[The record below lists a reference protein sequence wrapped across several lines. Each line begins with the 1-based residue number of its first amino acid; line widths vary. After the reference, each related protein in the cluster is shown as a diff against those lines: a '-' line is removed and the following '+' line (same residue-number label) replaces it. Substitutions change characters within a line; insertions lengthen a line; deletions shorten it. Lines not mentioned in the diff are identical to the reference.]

1 MPEKWLVTMVK
12 DNEIKKV
19 EVKAPS
25 HAESREAAL
34 KENPGYEVIVSQ
46 SYEKDY

>member
-12 DNEIKKV
+12 GDEIKKV
-19 EVKAPS
+19 EVKAPT
-25 HAESREAAL
+25 HAESREVAL
-34 KENPGYEVIVSQ
+34 KENPGYDVLVSQ